1 MTLYGVGLGPG
12 DPGLI
17 TVRGKRALD
26 RADVVYSPGRL
37 SRSVALEHVPEER
50 IGDLDFPMTTD
61 EEELRRAWKEA
72 AAEIAPN
79 AREGDVAFVTL
90 GDPNVYSTF
99 GHLRRTLEAF
109 HPDVALEL
117 VPGVSAVTAFTTALG
132 VEIDAGAGLALR
144 EAARGASP
152 TGPDRMVL
160 FKVTDAPATHEGLV
174 EAGYDVRYGRRLY
187 MEQGETAVTTDPEEI
202 ADRDY
207 YTLAYAE
214 KRGLEKERATAA
226 FQTDGNGPEAR
237 ADGVGTAET
246 DGGERSEASRS
257 SPGLRS
263 GDGESSQ
270 VDGNR
275 RFPDRQ
281 KTTSSETRRTSE
293 DERSES
299 SGSERSSVES
309 RSTGGTR
316 IERIEGCEH
325 GDCAHG
331 HGGENA

>member
-12 DPGLI
+12 DPGLV
-17 TVRGKRALD
+17 TVRGKRALE

-214 KRGLEKERATAA
+214 KRGLEKDRATAA
-226 FQTDGNGPEAR
+226 FGTDGNGSEAR
-237 ADGVGTAET
+237 TDDGGTAET
-246 DGGERSEASRS
+246 DGGEPSEA
-257 SPGLRS
+257 
-263 GDGESSQ
+263 
-270 VDGNR
+270 
-275 RFPDRQ
+275 
-281 KTTSSETRRTSE
+281 RRTSE

-299 SGSERSSVES
+299 SGSERSEAS
-309 RSTGGTR
+309 RSSTDRRSVGGTR